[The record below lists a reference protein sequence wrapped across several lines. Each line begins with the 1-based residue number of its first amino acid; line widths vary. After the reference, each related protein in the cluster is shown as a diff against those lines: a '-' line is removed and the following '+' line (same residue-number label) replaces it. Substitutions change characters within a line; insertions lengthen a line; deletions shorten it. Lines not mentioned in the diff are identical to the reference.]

1 MVNHGEIQGAIIR
14 DLQNFKNVAY
24 GIIVTF
30 VVASFAIYS
39 SIARA
44 SMLLPSSGVDL
55 CTYIGKLVRL
65 LVVMVLILRW
75 VAGSTSELSFC
86 IAHLHI
92 ATPRWQMYFAMCVL
106 AGALGLMAVFA
117 VMPLEWFAGYMC
129 GYALVDRWV
138 YKVFIREYMRSRH
151 LTMPDNPQHDAILQ
165 ALDEFWYRPH
175 VGRVDVMLAVSAV
188 SFALSLVALLFQP
201 PWRIV
206 TRILATTVLLV
217 TLLLAEYIL
226 SRWQTSQDDA
236 IDRATLPV
244 RSDSTSVSA
253 TLHAS

>member
-1 MVNHGEIQGAIIR
+1 
-14 DLQNFKNVAY
+14 
-24 GIIVTF
+24 
-30 VVASFAIYS
+30 
-39 SIARA
+39 
-44 SMLLPSSGVDL
+44 
-55 CTYIGKLVRL
+55 
-65 LVVMVLILRW
+65 
-75 VAGSTSELSFC
+75 
-86 IAHLHI
+86 
-92 ATPRWQMYFAMCVL
+92 
-106 AGALGLMAVFA
+106 MAVFA